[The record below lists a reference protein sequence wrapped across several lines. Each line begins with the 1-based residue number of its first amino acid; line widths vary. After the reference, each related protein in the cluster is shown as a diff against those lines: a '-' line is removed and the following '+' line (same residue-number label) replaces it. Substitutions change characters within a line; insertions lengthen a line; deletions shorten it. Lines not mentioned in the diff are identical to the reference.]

1 MRKSILIMGLYL
13 LLFGLILP
21 LLLNQ
26 LAAVTFRDDIPP
38 WRTASYPIAVVGLLL
53 VIIGLLVRTSSY
65 IDASYIAKAYLYAT
79 LINMIA
85 AVVFITPVLIP
96 SLEFPILITRW
107 PGIYMVTA
115 YFSFIVVGI
124 LGSLGWFVIY
134 SNFKRLFNRYIFDKE
149 SWIVQFALYQIGIY
163 GLAFFMF
170 WGGYT
175 GSALSYEGAQDAM
188 VGIVMEP
195 TVIPSALFIYTLMFS
210 IVLGVGNL
218 ISGTR
223 ELPKQ
228 NESLKVQTKVDLK
241 ETIL

>member
-26 LAAVTFRDDIPP
+26 LAAVTFRGDIPP

-53 VIIGLLVRTSSY
+53 VIIGLPVRTSSY

-85 AVVFITPVLIP
+85 AVVFITPVLVP

-149 SWIVQFALYQIGIY
+149 SCILQFALYQIGIY

-188 VGIVMEP
+188 VGIVMES
-195 TVIPSALFIYTLMFS
+195 TVIPSALFIYTIMFAS
-210 IVLGVGNL
+210 AIGVVTL
-218 ISGTR
+218 LSGKQRKEVKAT
-223 ELPKQ
+223 LP
-228 NESLKVQTKVDLK
+228 SR
-241 ETIL
+241 